1 MLVFFLAKT
10 KGIFLD
16 GRNCE
21 EGIMTQHPS
30 FTRGGAV
37 TKKRSVLKR
46 HERVDLLKKRG
57 QLSDPQCVIGLP
69 KTKPED

>member
-1 MLVFFLAKT
+1 
-10 KGIFLD
+10 
-16 GRNCE
+16 
-21 EGIMTQHPS
+21 MTQHPS
-30 FTRGGAV
+30 FTRGGTV

-57 QLSDPQCVIGLP
+57 QLVNDSIVIGLP